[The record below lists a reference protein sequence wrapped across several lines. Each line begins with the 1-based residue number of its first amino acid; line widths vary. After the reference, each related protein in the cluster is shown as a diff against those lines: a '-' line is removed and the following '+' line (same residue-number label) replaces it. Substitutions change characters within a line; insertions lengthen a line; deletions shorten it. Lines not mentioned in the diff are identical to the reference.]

1 MSGYRDSKIIEDTI
15 YQTYIRFFEIAEGR
29 RRWNLFKDIPWE
41 QSNPEATELL
51 GDFVEQFCGVEL
63 YLPDYTAK
71 LMHTLRRSRGRGWFL
86 ANWGYEES
94 KHSLTLEKWLIVSGK
109 RTEESVQDFSD
120 VVLEGEWDPPFSE
133 PRQMMIYGM
142 IQELATHVNYKRLRQ
157 MALSEGDRALGTALR
172 FIAIDEMAHFGFY
185 RDVVKTYLALDEDNT
200 RADLAFVFKNFA
212 MPAQRIVPGA
222 EERARRMAEVGLYG
236 PREYIK
242 LVKEPIETALGLGS
256 IKQLQRQY
264 LDVEG
269 RPRRFI
275 VPDAPGLATGAGTLV
290 SAEE

>member
-15 YQTYIRFFEIAEGR
+15 YRTYMRFFEIAEGR

-41 QSNPEATELL
+41 KANPQASELL

-63 YLPDYTAK
+63 YLPDYTGK
-71 LMHTLRRSRGRGWFL
+71 LMQMLRRSRGRGWFL

-109 RTEESVQDFSD
+109 RTEQGVQDFSD
-120 VVLEGEWDPPFSE
+120 VVLEAEWDPPFSE
-133 PRQMMIYGM
+133 PRQMMMYGM
-142 IQELATHVNYKRLRQ
+142 IQELATHVNYKRLRDLAQ
-157 MALSEGDRALGTALR
+157 KEGDLALATALR
-172 FIAIDEMAHFGFY
+172 FIAIDEMAHYSFY
-185 RDVVKTYLALDEDNT
+185 REVVKTYLALDEDNT
-200 RADLAFVFKNFA
+200 RADLAYVFKHFA
-212 MPAQRIVPGA
+212 MPAQRIVPQA

-264 LDVEG
+264 LDVDG
-269 RPRRFI
+269 RPRSFV
-275 VPDAPGLATGAGTLV
+275 VPDVPSLGSTLV
-290 SAEE
+290 NAEE

>member
-1 MSGYRDSKIIEDTI
+1 MSGQRDSKIIEDAV
-15 YQTYIRFFEIAEGR
+15 YQTYIRFFEIAEDR
-29 RRWNLFKDIPWE
+29 RRWNLFKDIPWDKT
-41 QSNPEATELL
+41 NPNATELL

-63 YLPDYTAK
+63 YLPDYTGK
-71 LMHTLRRSRGRGWFL
+71 LIQMLRRSRGRGWFL

-94 KHSLTLEKWLIVSGK
+94 KHSLTLEKWLVTSGK
-109 RTEESVQDFSD
+109 RSEQNVQDFSD

-133 PRQMMIYGM
+133 ARQIMIYGM
-142 IQELATHVNYKRLRQ
+142 IQELATHVNYKRLRD
-157 MALSEGDRALGTALR
+157 MARTEGDVALATALR

-185 RDVVKTYLALDEDNT
+185 RDVVKVYLALDEDNT
-200 RADLAFVFKNFA
+200 KADMAYVFKNFV

-222 EERARRMAEVGLYG
+222 EERAQRMAEVGLYG

-242 LVKEPIETALGLGS
+242 LVKEPIETALGIGNV
-256 IKQLQRQY
+256 KQLQRQY

-269 RPRRFI
+269 RPKSFI
-275 VPDAPGLATGAGTLV
+275 VPAAPGLGVPV

>member
-1 MSGYRDSKIIEDTI
+1 MAGQRDSKVIEDAI
-15 YQTYIRFFEIAEGR
+15 YHTYIRFFEIAEDR

-41 QSNPEATELL
+41 KSNPNATELL

-63 YLPDYTAK
+63 YLPDYTGK
-71 LMHTLRRSRGRGWFL
+71 LMQTLRRSRGRGWFL

-94 KHSLTLEKWLIVSGK
+94 KHSLTLEKWLVASGK
-109 RTEESVQDFSD
+109 RTEQGVKDFSD

-142 IQELATHVNYKRLRQ
+142 IQELATHVNYKRLRD
-157 MALSEGDRALGTALR
+157 MARSEGDQALAVALR
-172 FIAIDEMAHFGFY
+172 FIAIDEMAHYSFY
-185 RDVVKTYLALDEDNT
+185 RDVVKVYMAVDEDNT
-200 RADLAFVFKNFA
+200 RADIAYVFKNFV

-222 EERARRMAEVGLYG
+222 EERSRRMAESGLYG

-242 LVKEPIETALGLGS
+242 LVKEPIEKTLGLGN
-256 IKQLQRQY
+256 IKQLQRNY
-264 LDVEG
+264 LEVDG
-269 RPRRFI
+269 RPKSFL
-275 VPDAPGLATGAGTLV
+275 VPEVAGMGQLV

>member
-1 MSGYRDSKIIEDTI
+1 
-15 YQTYIRFFEIAEGR
+15 
-29 RRWNLFKDIPWE
+29 
-41 QSNPEATELL
+41 
-51 GDFVEQFCGVEL
+51 L

-94 KHSLTLEKWLIVSGK
+94 KHSLTLEKWLVTSGK
-109 RTEESVQDFSD
+109 RTEEGVQDFSD

-157 MALSEGDRALGTALR
+157 MALTEGDMALAVALR

-200 RADLAFVFKNFA
+200 RADIAFVFKHFT
-212 MPAQRIVPGA
+212 MPAQRIVPQA
-222 EERARRMAEVGLYG
+222 EERAQRMAESGLYG

-269 RPRRFI
+269 RPRSFI
-275 VPDAPGLATGAGTLV
+275 VPSASGIGGVLL

>member
-29 RRWNLFKDIPWE
+29 RRWNLFNDIPWE
-41 QSNPEATELL
+41 KANPQATELL
-51 GDFVEQFCGVEL
+51 GDIVEQFCGVEL
-63 YLPDYTAK
+63 YLPDYTGK
-71 LMHTLRRSRGRGWFL
+71 MMQMLRRSRGRGWFL

-109 RTEESVQDFSD
+109 RTEAGVQDFSD

-157 MALSEGDRALGTALR
+157 MARDEGDEALATALR

-200 RADLAFVFKNFA
+200 RADIAFVFKHFT
-212 MPAQRIVPGA
+212 MPAQKIVPGA
-222 EERARRMAEVGLYG
+222 EERARRMAEVGVYG

-242 LVKEPIETALGLGS
+242 LVKEPIEAALGLGS

-269 RPRRFI
+269 RPRSFV
-275 VPDAPGLATGAGTLV
+275 VPDVPGLSAGMLV